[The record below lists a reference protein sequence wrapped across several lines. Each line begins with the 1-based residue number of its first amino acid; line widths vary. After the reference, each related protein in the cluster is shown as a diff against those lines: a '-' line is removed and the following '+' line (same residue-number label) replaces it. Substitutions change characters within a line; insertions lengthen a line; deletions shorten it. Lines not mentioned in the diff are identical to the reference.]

1 MPTANPRAT
10 RLLALVL
17 ACLGSGV
24 AGAAGTPPPA
34 SAFGST
40 PSFSSV
46 AMSPDGTL
54 IAYDAMTSTG
64 QKVVFIRVGDPQPLR
79 ILNMS
84 AGTKLRDV
92 VWADSDTALME
103 VSATTKL
110 PWAPPEQ
117 RNKFELWRTMAVN
130 VNGGDP
136 RVMLFDGNRDLVTG
150 ADLLMISPRRKDTVS
165 MVTWDFTLSKR
176 RETIGTRLTEARR
189 DDGWVL
195 TLFDVDTN
203 SGKGRIVA
211 QGTPYTIQWMV
222 DPDGAPV
229 ARVDWKQDD
238 RRASIYVKDGAGWR
252 SILETRDEEPLVLS
266 GFSADGTSLI
276 AIGEHGTDFR
286 KAWELPIDGS
296 PLRLAYEHPGTDITR
311 AVRDRQTGRV
321 VGYWLAEADSSS
333 NPVYVDPERR
343 AVYAALVK
351 AFPGLWVYVL
361 DRSTDGQRLLVKAER
376 ESYPPTYYLVDRAAR
391 RADTIGEA
399 YPGLAHA
406 TLGEVQEIRYPA
418 RDGTPIPAFL
428 TLPPGQAARDLPLV
442 VLVHGGPEGQDLGG
456 FDWWAQ
462 FLVSRGYA
470 VLQPQFRGSTGY
482 GTAHRLAG
490 YGQWG
495 GLMQDDVTDGVHHL
509 VKEGIANPKRVCI
522 MGASYG
528 GYSALAGA
536 AFTPDLYACAVSVN
550 GVSDLPQMIGDV
562 KSGGE
567 ESDALAYWLDHIG
580 SPNDPKVAAASP
592 ARAAA
597 QVRAPVLLIY
607 GTDDTVVPPSQSTKM
622 ASALK
627 AAGKP
632 YEIVTLPGEDHWLSN
647 GATRTAVLQQIE
659 AFLAKHL

>member
-1 MPTANPRAT
+1 MPLVTLRAA
-10 RLLALVL
+10 RLFALGIT
-17 ACLGSGV
+17 CLGYDV
-24 AGAAGTPPPA
+24 AAAAGAPPPA

-64 QKVVFIRVGDPQPLR
+64 QKVVFIRVGESKPLR
-79 ILNMS
+79 VLNMS
-84 AGTKLRDV
+84 PGTKLRDI
-92 VWADSDTALME
+92 VWADDDTVLME
-103 VSATTKL
+103 VSTTTKL
-110 PWAPPEQ
+110 PWVPPEQ

-136 RVMLFDGNRDLVTG
+136 RIMLFDGNRELVTG
-150 ADLLMISPRRKDTVS
+150 AELLMISPRRKDTVS

-176 RETIGTRLTEARR
+176 RGTIGTRLTEARR

-203 SGKGRIVA
+203 TGKGRIVA
-211 QGTPYTIQWMV
+211 QGTPYTAQWLV

-229 ARVDWKQDD
+229 ARVDWKQED

-252 SILETRDEEPLVLS
+252 SILETKDEDPLYLAGYS
-266 GFSADGTSLI
+266 SDGSALI
-276 AIGEHGTDFR
+276 AIGEHGTDYS
-286 KAWELPIDGS
+286 KAWALPFDGS
-296 PLRLAYEHPGTDITR
+296 PMKLAYEHAGTDVTR
-311 AVRDRQTGRV
+311 AARDRQTGKV

-351 AFPGLWVYVL
+351 AFPDRWVFEL
-361 DRSTDGQRLLVKAER
+361 DRSTDGQRLLVKTER
-376 ESYPPTYYLVDRAAR
+376 ASYPPTYYLVDRAAR

-399 YPGLAHA
+399 YPGLAGV
-406 TLGEVQEIRYPA
+406 TLGEVQDISYPA

-428 TLPPGQAARDLPLV
+428 TLPPGQPDKNLPLV
-442 VLVHGGPEGQDLGG
+442 VLVHGGPEWRDLGR

-462 FLVSRGYA
+462 FLASRGYA

-495 GLMQDDVTDGVHHL
+495 GLMQDDVTDGVQHL
-509 VKEGIANPKRVCI
+509 IKEGIADPKRVCI

-562 KSGGE
+562 KAGGE

-597 QVRAPVLLIY
+597 RIRAPVLLIY

-622 ASALK
+622 AGALK

-632 YEIVTLPGEDHWLSN
+632 YEVVTLPGEDHWLSN